1 IFSINPSTGAI
12 RVRGKPLIHQC
23 TSALPSAMAYRDSPD
38 ASHCS
43 SEPSSTSALYKASN
57 DNSVASKAAT
67 QMTPPAI
74 LLKNFVSGSTASGNN
89 AATITKN
96 ISGLSHSPALR
107 AASSKSRLVVAV
119 TRLILCDSPAPA
131 AAGYRYFPAHG
142 GW

>member
-1 IFSINPSTGAI
+1 MHQRFAQRHGVQRFPRRQPLLQRAVFNIGFIQSI
-12 RVRGKPLIHQC
+12 
-23 TSALPSAMAYRDSPD
+23 
-38 ASHCS
+38 
-43 SEPSSTSALYKASN
+43 N

-74 LLKNFVSGSTASGNN
+74 LLKNFGSGSTASGNN
-89 AATITKN
+89 AATIKKN
-96 ISGLSHSPALR
+96 ISGFSHSPALR
-107 AASSKSRLVVAV
+107 AASSKSRLMVAV